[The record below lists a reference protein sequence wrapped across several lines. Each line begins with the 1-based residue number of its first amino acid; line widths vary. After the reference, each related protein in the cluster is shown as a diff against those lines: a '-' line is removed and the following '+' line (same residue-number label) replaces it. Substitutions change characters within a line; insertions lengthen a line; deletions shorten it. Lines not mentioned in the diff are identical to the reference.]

1 MTKYTRKASKHG
13 QKPTYT
19 FTEVNNRT
27 LNVVRDNDGDLFEYN
42 FSIGHKFETYA
53 GTPVEMIGL
62 NPNGGNP
69 DSGYYIIVREITPEG
84 LGKLTDVSAQN
95 QVDKIYWGLKQ
106 ADDSSISGEINTQ
119 ESQEYVE
126 GAVKQV
132 TVNKYERD
140 PKARKACIEYYGTRC
155 QICSF
160 DFAKKYGPHG
170 SGFIEVHHI
179 KPLNTIAKSYKVDP
193 VKDLIPVCSNCH
205 SILHR
210 GTNPLSVDG
219 LRSILN

>member
-1 MTKYTRKASKHG
+1 M
-13 QKPTYT
+13 
-19 FTEVNNRT
+19 
-27 LNVVRDNDGDLFEYN
+27 
-42 FSIGHKFETYA
+42 
-53 GTPVEMIGL
+53 
-62 NPNGGNP
+62 
-69 DSGYYIIVREITPEG
+69 
-84 LGKLTDVSAQN
+84 
-95 QVDKIYWGLKQ
+95 
-106 ADDSSISGEINTQ
+106 
-119 ESQEYVE
+119 
-126 GAVKQV
+126 
-132 TVNKYERD
+132 
-140 PKARKACIEYYGTRC
+140 EYYGTRC